1 MENKDLLDKNMAEAD
16 ATVENELPLP
26 LYEVPKQSMTAL
38 EFEIAED
45 SEDESELEPEEEAI
59 EDEEDEDEIEEDE
72 SDADIEDDDDE
83 DEPSKDETL
92 KDEFLIPDKYKTDPA
107 YDTQS
112 FLSTPGALR
121 PTYLP
126 RFTEIS
132 DTYRMHDD
140 PRPRPNAKHPGTLC
154 IDEEPSEADI
164 EATSENFEER
174 EIEKVVVVS
183 GATKTK
189 VSVDESITIL
199 KFSTP
204 DIPEEEVVE
213 PVEEPVTEV
222 EETVDQT
229 AEEAFE
235 ITVEPEEVPKAPEEF
250 MVQPEAEPEI
260 PEEPEVIEEP
270 KEDKPRVIPDP
281 DFGGEVQVYQHEDYL
296 PVEPL
301 GANEPI
307 AKDKKGKEYTAPIQR
322 DSIKDKFLDTLLSI
336 KVRLVCAAILL
347 VTALVMDCVKLFGG
361 NPLEAIGLGTV
372 PNAKAFVD
380 MQFAICMFL
389 FTIPETVKA
398 IQLLFKKTCTP
409 EMFVPV
415 MLPVVVANCLIIA
428 MNGAMDY
435 MTFVSLYGLQCFFV
449 IFADYIK
456 NDADFIAFKNVSKNI
471 GKNVLDKRFTRELPR
486 ENIALDGAID
496 EYNSKT
502 ARMFR
507 TVFVSG
513 FFKRSKVNCENSSN
527 VLMMLGISAG
537 ASLVSGLAAFFIYG
551 FDIVSASQAFAMVLT
566 ISLPAVSILVHKL
579 PYKIS
584 AKTAEKFDEGA
595 YIGESSVYESAD
607 VDVVTYD
614 DTEIFGI
621 EDVKVRVHVYGQI
634 SNTPKA
640 MKQMYS
646 LFTVVGGP
654 LEYAFASSLDRK
666 CAPATDIIIEDDG
679 ISGTME
685 GHRIHAGTEEY
696 MIRNGIKIP
705 DNNHKSGS
713 SSDSNR
719 IMYCAE
725 DDGVYAKFTVRYSF
739 SEEFTMLLPELKEK
753 KIVPLIYTRDPNIT
767 NELLK
772 MLTMGEDIIRV
783 MKKYVP
789 KSEEE
794 TTYRHI
800 DSGLVTYGDKLNAIN
815 MVLLAKKYTAL
826 QSSLAVMEL
835 ITMIIGAVMATVVAI
850 GRFSGVPEIAFVV
863 WQLVWCLVLF
873 IRSKLNLKGNS
884 IRYDDEG
891 KRTDA

>member
-1 MENKDLLDKNMAEAD
+1 MENKDLLDKITPD
-16 ATVENELPLP
+16 DDVTENELPLP
-26 LYEVPKQSMTAL
+26 LYEVPKQPMTAL

-45 SEDESELEPEEEAI
+45 GEENDELEPA
-59 EDEEDEDEIEEDE
+59 EDELDDEAEEDAEDNIDEDEDY
-72 SDADIEDDDDE
+72 DDDSSD
-83 DEPSKDETL
+83 DTL

-132 DTYRMHDD
+132 DTYRMQDD
-140 PRPRPNAKHPGTLC
+140 PRPRPSATNPGTLC
-154 IDEEPSEADI
+154 IDDESADVDR
-164 EATSENFEER
+164 EATSESFEDR

-183 GATKTK
+183 GVSTTKE
-189 VSVDESITIL
+189 SVDESITIL

-204 DIPEEEVVE
+204 DMPDEEMPEASEE
-213 PVEEPVTEV
+213 TAIEV
-222 EETVDQT
+222 ENTADES

-235 ITVEPEEVPKAPEEF
+235 ITVIPEEVPRAPEEF
-250 MVQPEAEPEI
+250 MPAPEAEPEE
-260 PEEPEVIEEP
+260 PEEPEIIEEP
-270 KEDKPRVIPDP
+270 KEEKPKVIPDP

-307 AKDKKGKEYTAPIQR
+307 AKDKKSKEYTAPVQR
-322 DSIKDKFLDTLLSI
+322 DSIKDKFLDTLMSI

-347 VTALVMDCVKLFGG
+347 VTVLMMNVSGLLGG
-361 NPLEAIGLGTV
+361 NPLESLGLGSV
-372 PNAKAFVD
+372 PNAKAFMD
-380 MQFAICMFL
+380 MYVAICMFL
-389 FTIPETVKA
+389 LAIPEMVNVVR
-398 IQLLFKKTCTP
+398 LLFKKTFTP
-409 EMFVPV
+409 EIFVLA
-415 MLPVVVANCLIIA
+415 MLPVVVANCLIVA
-428 MNGAMDY
+428 FNGETSY
-435 MTFVSLYGLQCFFV
+435 MTLVSLYGLQCFFT
-449 IFADYIK
+449 IFSAYIRT
-456 NDADFIAFKNVSKNI
+456 DADFIAFKNVSKNI

-486 ENIALDGAID
+486 ENLALDGAID

-513 FFKRSKVNCENSSN
+513 FFKRSRVNCENSSN

-537 ASLVSGLAAFFIYG
+537 ASLVSALAAFFIDG
-551 FDIVSASQAFAMVLT
+551 FDVVSASQAFAMVFM
-566 ISLPAVSILVHKL
+566 ISLPAFSVLVHKL

-654 LEYAFASSLDRK
+654 LEYVFASSLDRK
-666 CAPATDIIIEDDG
+666 CAPATDIVIEDDG
-679 ISGTME
+679 ISGTMD

-696 MIRNGIKIP
+696 MVRNGIRIP

-725 DDGVYAKFTVRYSF
+725 DDVVYAKFTVRYSF

-767 NELLK
+767 NDLLK

-783 MKKYVP
+783 MRKYVP

-794 TTYRHI
+794 NTYRHI

-815 MVLLAKKYTAL
+815 MVLLAKKYTSL

-835 ITMIIGAVMATVVAI
+835 VTMIIGAAVAAIVAI
-850 GRFSGVPEIAFVV
+850 GKLTVIPEIAFVV
-863 WQLVWCLVLF
+863 WQLVWCLVLL

>member
-1 MENKDLLDKNMAEAD
+1 MENKDLLDKNTAEAD
-16 ATVENELPLP
+16 AVTENELPLP
-26 LYEVPKQSMTAL
+26 LYEAPKQPITAL

-45 SEDESELEPEEEAI
+45 GEEDLAPEAQEAADDELDETEEDNDASDDDI
-59 EDEEDEDEIEEDE
+59 DDDVDDEEPTAE
-72 SDADIEDDDDE
+72 
-83 DEPSKDETL
+83 KDTL

-132 DTYRMHDD
+132 DTYRMQDD
-140 PRPRPNAKHPGTLC
+140 PRPRPSASHPGTLC
-154 IDEEPSEADI
+154 IDDEPAEVDR
-164 EATSENFEER
+164 EATSESFENQEV
-174 EIEKVVVVS
+174 EKVVVVS
-183 GATKTK
+183 GGSTTKE
-189 VSVDESITIL
+189 SVDESITIL

-204 DIPEEEVVE
+204 DMPEEEAE
-213 PVEEPVTEV
+213 PAEQITAEV
-222 EETVDQT
+222 ETNADES
-229 AEEAFE
+229 AEEVFE
-235 ITVEPEEVPKAPEEF
+235 ITVEPEEVPSAPEEF
-250 MVQPEAEPEI
+250 MPKVETEPEI
-260 PEEPEVIEEP
+260 IEELEVVEEPVD
-270 KEDKPRVIPDP
+270 DKPKVIPDP
-281 DFGGEVQVYQHEDYL
+281 DFGNEVQVYQHEDYL

-307 AKDKKGKEYTAPIQR
+307 VKDKKSREYTAPIQR
-322 DSIKDKFLDTLLSI
+322 DSIKDKFLDTLMSI

-347 VTALVMDCVKLFGG
+347 VTVLIMDISRLFGA
-361 NPLEAIGLGTV
+361 NPLESIGLGSV

-389 FTIPETVKA
+389 FAIPEMVNVVR
-398 IQLLFKKTCTP
+398 LLFKKTFTP
-409 EMFVPV
+409 EIFVLAS
-415 MLPVVVANCLIIA
+415 LPVVVANCLIVA
-428 MNGAMDY
+428 LNGEMNY
-435 MTFVSLYGLQCFFV
+435 MTFVSLYGLQCFFT
-449 IFADYIK
+449 IFAAYIR

-486 ENIALDGAID
+486 ENLALDGAID

-513 FFKRSKVNCENSSN
+513 FFKRAKVNCENSSN

-537 ASLVSGLAAFFIYG
+537 ASLVSGLAAFFIDG
-551 FDIVSASQAFAMVLT
+551 FNIVSAFQAFTMVLL
-566 ISLPAVSILVHKL
+566 ISLPAFSVLVHKL

-666 CAPATDIIIEDDG
+666 CAPATDIVIEDDG

-696 MIRNGIKIP
+696 MIRNGIEIP
-705 DNNHKSGS
+705 ENNYKSGS

-725 DDGVYAKFTVRYSF
+725 DDKVYAKFTVRYSF

-794 TTYRHI
+794 NTYRHI

-835 ITMIIGAVMATVVAI
+835 VTMIIGAVMAAVVAI
-850 GRFSGVPEIAFVV
+850 AKLTAVPELLFVL
-863 WQLVWCLVLF
+863 WQLVWFLVLF
-873 IRSKLNLKGNS
+873 IRSKLTLKGNS